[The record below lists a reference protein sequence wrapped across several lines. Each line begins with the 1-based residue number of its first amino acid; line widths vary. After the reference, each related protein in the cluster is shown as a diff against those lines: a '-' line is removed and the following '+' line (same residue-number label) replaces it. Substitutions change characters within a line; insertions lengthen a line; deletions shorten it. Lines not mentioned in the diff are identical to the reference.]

1 MYGWKGNSMLTNCLA
16 ACAHLTITVS
26 EIERDIC
33 ENMGIL
39 SYPLAFDAPVRIVSV
54 GIAPPR
60 LVRKKLEWL
69 GYPMVKKF
77 RRYLYSVWHNS
88 QTWQTERQTDGQ
100 KDTAFRHIP
109 RLCIASRCKNSVHG
123 NGFPN
128 RNAKNKNLTITCIQ
142 NLVSSTIIMCQ
153 RIARIAIL
161 YINHNK

>member
-1 MYGWKGNSMLTNCLA
+1 MLYGWKVFDGYKLSRWICPSNCNRFSDRA
-16 ACAHLTITVS
+16 RYWSKI
-26 EIERDIC
+26 IIF
-33 ENMGIL
+33 
-39 SYPLAFDAPVRIVSV
+39 SYPLAFDASVRGVPI

-60 LVRKKLEWL
+60 FFTEKLEWL